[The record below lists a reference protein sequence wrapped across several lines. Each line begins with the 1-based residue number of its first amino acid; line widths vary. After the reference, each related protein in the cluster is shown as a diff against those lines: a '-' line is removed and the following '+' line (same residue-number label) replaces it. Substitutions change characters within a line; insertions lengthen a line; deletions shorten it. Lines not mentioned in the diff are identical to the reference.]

1 MAELVSM
8 SELAAMPW
16 SRLREESELDFRHF
30 ELWLQLSPRPV
41 ALDPALAV
49 RHNWA
54 ERATAWDSYQ
64 SLAGLSPKQTAEQ
77 VFKMWAVVILNETK
91 KWTAK
96 SLRENS
102 EPSLLPAAIEGF
114 IDLVTD
120 PARNQAGRPSHDF
133 SGLAPERRALLLEL
147 LEEAK
152 VNE

>member
-1 MAELVSM
+1 M

-96 SLRENS
+96 SLRENR

-133 SGLAPERRALLLEL
+133 SPLSPDEKETLFRLLAKAN
-147 LEEAK
+147 